1 MRKFVGKSGATPGA
15 SCLLET
21 ASPILI
27 SFVRCAHRAF
37 LDTLSTSSHFSC
49 AHPDLGSPR
58 IPRQAPPIL
67 ISFVRGAPRAF
78 LDKLPLFMRAP
89 RSWLPAHSSTSSP
102 DLDIFCAR
110 RSPRIPRQAPTFHA
124 RTPILAPRAF
134 LDKLPDLDIFCARR
148 SPRIPRHALPK
159 LLLFM
164 RAPRSWLPAH
174 SS

>member
-1 MRKFVGKSGATPGA
+1 MLAGDG
-15 SCLLET
+15 L
-21 ASPILI
+21 
-27 SFVRCAHRAF
+27 
-37 LDTLSTSSHFSC
+37 
-49 AHPDLGSPR
+49 PDLDIFCALRSPR
-58 IPRQAPPIL
+58 IPRHA
-67 ISFVRGAPRAF
+67 

-148 SPRIPRHALPK
+148 SPRIPRQAPPILIS
-159 LLLFM
+159 FV
-164 RAPRSWLPAH
+164 RCAPRAFLDTLSTSSHFSCAH
-174 SS
+174 PDL